1 MKESDTDIKFNPGL
15 LFWSFFTMIDHAHQ
29 PHHRS
34 DDLQPP
40 FSRETYANT
49 LAMRAFCALA
59 AMIYPAN
66 ALRIDIAHPTSLL
79 ARFMQNP
86 SPIHVTKADHLITYL
101 RDRKWLSLVVDGNT
115 GLSGGSIKVFEGS
128 SDAFYNTEA
137 ELLAFTHAD

>member
-1 MKESDTDIKFNPGL
+1 
-15 LFWSFFTMIDHAHQ
+15 MIDHAHRPRHQ
-29 PHHRS
+29 SEMPPILKNFPNIWNHR
-34 DDLQPP
+34 

-49 LAMRAFCALA
+49 L
-59 AMIYPAN
+59 
-66 ALRIDIAHPTSLL
+66 IDIAHPTSLL